1 MKISMMMSY
10 AGGFVEGAARVVE
23 LESAGLD
30 VVWIP
35 EAYSFDAISQVGYLA
50 AVTKRVEIG
59 TGIINVYSRT
69 ASLTAMTAAGCDYVS
84 NGRFILGLGASGPQV
99 VEGFHGVPYEKPMQ
113 RIKEYIEVCR
123 EVWKREKPLAYDG
136 QTVQVPLPAGEG
148 TGLGKPLKIINRPLR
163 ADIPVWWASLKG
175 LSVEATAELAD
186 GWLPVF
192 FVPDKFEQVWGK
204 ALAKGKAKR
213 AADLKPL
220 EISAGGLLAIDES
233 LVGEAKD
240 KVLDLA
246 RPNVALYV
254 GGMGARGKN
263 FYNDI
268 CREYGYEREATEV
281 QDLYLAGKKDE
292 AARAVPREMLE
303 LTNLVGPAGYV
314 KERIAAFRAA
324 GVTMLSVSP
333 VGANA
338 TQTLGTLR
346 SLIDA

>member
-1 MKISMMMSY
+1 
-10 AGGFVEGAARVVE
+10 
-23 LESAGLD
+23 
-30 VVWIP
+30 
-35 EAYSFDAISQVGYLA
+35 
-50 AVTKRVEIG
+50 
-59 TGIINVYSRT
+59 
-69 ASLTAMTAAGCDYVS
+69 
-84 NGRFILGLGASGPQV
+84 
-99 VEGFHGVPYEKPMQ
+99 
-113 RIKEYIEVCR
+113 
-123 EVWKREKPLAYDG
+123 
-136 QTVQVPLPAGEG
+136 
-148 TGLGKPLKIINRPLR
+148 
-163 ADIPVWWASLKG
+163 
-175 LSVEATAELAD
+175 
-186 GWLPVF
+186 
-192 FVPDKFEQVWGK
+192 VWGK

-213 AADLKPL
+213 AAHLKPL
-220 EISAGGLLAIDES
+220 EISAGGLVAIDES
-233 LVGEAKD
+233 LVGDAKD

>member
-10 AGGFVEGAARVVE
+10 AGGFVEGARRVAE
-23 LESAGLD
+23 LERAGLD

-50 AVTKRVEIG
+50 AVTSRVEIG

-113 RIKEYIEVCR
+113 RIKEYIGVCR
-123 EVWKREKPLAYDG
+123 EVWKREKALAYQG
-136 QTVQVPLPAGEG
+136 QTVQVPLPAGQG
-148 TGLGKPLKIINRPLR
+148 TGLGKPLKLINHPVR

-192 FVPDKFEQVWGK
+192 FVPDKFEKVWGK
-204 ALAKGKAKR
+204 ALKKGMAKR
-213 AADLKPL
+213 SPSMKPL
-220 EISAGGLLAIDES
+220 EISAGGLLAIDEK

-240 KVLDLA
+240 RVLDFA

-268 CREYGYEREATEV
+268 CREYGYEAEAAEI
-281 QDLYLAGKKDE
+281 QDLYLSGKKDE

-303 LTNLVGPAGYV
+303 LTNLVGPPGHV
-314 KERIAAFRAA
+314 KERVAAFRAA

-333 VGANA
+333 VGKDATGQLGALRELLNA
-338 TQTLGTLR
+338 
-346 SLIDA
+346 

>member
-1 MKISMMMSY
+1 
-10 AGGFVEGAARVVE
+10 
-23 LESAGLD
+23 
-30 VVWIP
+30 
-35 EAYSFDAISQVGYLA
+35 
-50 AVTKRVEIG
+50 
-59 TGIINVYSRT
+59 
-69 ASLTAMTAAGCDYVS
+69 
-84 NGRFILGLGASGPQV
+84 
-99 VEGFHGVPYEKPMQ
+99 
-113 RIKEYIEVCR
+113 
-123 EVWKREKPLAYDG
+123 
-136 QTVQVPLPAGEG
+136 
-148 TGLGKPLKIINRPLR
+148 
-163 ADIPVWWASLKG
+163 
-175 LSVEATAELAD
+175 
-186 GWLPVF
+186 
-192 FVPDKFEQVWGK
+192 
-204 ALAKGKAKR
+204 LAKGKAKR
-213 AADLKPL
+213 AAHLKPL